1 MLEVKSVS
9 FSYRNAV
16 ILDDISVTVEPGE
29 ICALVA
35 PNGSGKTTL
44 MKVIGAHLLP
54 NRGCCQADGT
64 NSTHRET
71 AYRKKVMYI
80 PDGGKLLHDD
90 LTVYEQLNA
99 TKTIWK
105 STVDLDQ
112 IIEQCFI
119 SEMLPKKGEE
129 LSQGMKQQA
138 GLAIACA
145 SGTPYLLFDEPTNG
159 FDQTNSRMFWKTINK
174 LADKDVGV
182 IISSHILNELDE
194 ACDSTYFLK
203 DGHLIRPHE
212 QGYQGSCSDIYA
224 QLYEGDER

>member
-1 MLEVKSVS
+1 MLEVKNVS
-9 FSYRNAV
+9 LSYRNAV

-44 MKVIGAHLLP
+44 MKVIGTHLLP
-54 NRGCCQADGT
+54 NRGCCQADGI
-64 NSTHRET
+64 NSAHRAT
-71 AYRKKVMYI
+71 AYRRKVVYI
-80 PDGGKLLHDD
+80 PDAGKLLHDD

-105 STVDLDQ
+105 STVDLNP
-112 IIEQCFI
+112 IIEQCLI
-119 SEMLPKKGEE
+119 SEMLSKKGKE

-145 SGTPYLLFDEPTNG
+145 SGTSYLLFDEPTNG
-159 FDQTNSRMFWKTINK
+159 FDQTNTRMFWKTINK

-194 ACDSTYFLK
+194 TCDSTYFLK

-212 QGYQGSCSDIYA
+212 QGYQGSCSDIYI
-224 QLYEGDER
+224 QLYEGDE